1 MMAAEN
7 ETAKKPAR
15 NVDSKKSKGSSNS
28 AKKKSAREQGKTLR
42 VNGHLLKLTN
52 QEKVYWPKEGYT
64 KGDVLEYYNS
74 ISKYLLPYLKDRP
87 QSLKRN
93 PNGILDKGFFHK
105 DAGDKAPDWVEHV
118 KIYSESAKKDIDY
131 IVCNNKATLFYLNNL
146 GCIEINPWSSRL
158 NHLDHPDYM
167 VID

>member
-7 ETAKKPAR
+7 ETPKEPAKK
-15 NVDSKKSKGSSNS
+15 VDRKKRRGSDNS
-28 AKKKSAREQGKTLR
+28 PKKASPHEHGKTLM

-52 QEKVYWPKEGYT
+52 QEKVYWPKQGYT

-74 ISKYLLPYLKDRP
+74 ISKYLLPYLKGRP

-105 DAGDKAPDWVEHV
+105 DAGDKAPEWVEHV
-118 KIYSESAKKDIDY
+118 KLYSESTKKDIDY
-131 IVCNNKATLFYLNNL
+131 
-146 GCIEINPWSSRL
+146 
-158 NHLDHPDYM
+158 
-167 VID
+167 